1 MFIKE
6 KCLFWIGDIE
16 KSSLIFIDSITME
29 ILTRMKLN
37 LIEMLQIS
45 YDKKIQKNLTKSL
58 KLDIHLNK
66 K

>member
-6 KCLFWIGDIE
+6 KCLFWIGDME

>member
-1 MFIKE
+1 M
-6 KCLFWIGDIE
+6 E

-37 LIEMLQIS
+37 LIEMLQIY